1 MHTDPIADMLTR
13 IRNSL
18 RARHELVSMPAS
30 KSKIA
35 IAHILKQE
43 GFISSYRCIR
53 DNKQGILRIIL
64 KYQNTLEGVVREIKR
79 ISKPGCRFY
88 VGCKDIPLVKNGFGI
103 VILSTSHGIMTGKN
117 SRAKGIGGELLCS
130 VY

>member
-13 IRNSL
+13 IRNGQ
-18 RARHELVSMPAS
+18 RACHETVAMPAS

-43 GFISSYRCIR
+43 GFISSYKCIR
-53 DNKQGILRIIL
+53 DNRQGILRIVL
-64 KYQNTLEGVVREIKR
+64 KYRNALQGVIREIKR
-79 ISKPGCRFY
+79 ISKPGCRRY
-88 VGCKDIPLVKNGFGI
+88 VACKDIPLFKNGFGV
-103 VILSTSHGIMTGKN
+103 VILSTSMGIMSGSM
-117 SRAKGIGGELLCS
+117 SRSKGIGGELLCS

>member
-13 IRNSL
+13 IRNGQS
-18 RARHELVSMPAS
+18 AGHESVAMPAS

-43 GFISSYRCIR
+43 GFISNYKCIR
-53 DNKQGILRIIL
+53 DNKQGILRIAL
-64 KYQNTLEGVVREIKR
+64 KYRNALQGVIREIKR
-79 ISKPGCRFY
+79 ISKPGCRCY
-88 VGCKDIPLVKNGFGI
+88 VACKDIPSFKNGFGV
-103 VILSTSHGIMTGKN
+103 VILSTSMGIMSGSA
-117 SRAKGIGGELLCS
+117 SRSKGIGGELLCS